1 MPSKKEITYFEELK
15 ISTNKNK
22 ILQYAR
28 TNKNR

>member
-15 ISTNKNK
+15 ISENRN
-22 ILQYAR
+22 IQRYAR

>member
-15 ISTNKNK
+15 YPLTKTKYHDN
-22 ILQYAR
+22 AR